1 MKDELS
7 VKETY
12 PQELDKIREDAGLD
26 EAKSI
31 TPIYKNDIDEVFSR
45 ALMRRLGVAHC
56 DD

>member
-12 PQELDKIREDAGLD
+12 PQALDKIREDAGLD

-45 ALMRRLGVAHC
+45 ALMRRLGVPHF

>member
-12 PQELDKIREDAGLD
+12 PQALDKLREDAGLD

-45 ALMRRLGVAHC
+45 ALMRRLGVTHC

>member
-12 PQELDKIREDAGLD
+12 PRALDKLREDAGLD

-45 ALMRRLGVAHC
+45 ALMRRLGVTHC

>member
-12 PQELDKIREDAGLD
+12 PQGLDKLREDAGPD

-45 ALMRRLGVAHC
+45 ALMRRLGVTHF

>member
-12 PQELDKIREDAGLD
+12 PQALDKLREDAGPD

-31 TPIYKNDIDEVFSR
+31 TAIYKNDIDEVFSR
-45 ALMRRLGVAHC
+45 ALMRRLGVTHC

>member
-7 VKETY
+7 VRETY
-12 PQELDKIREDAGLD
+12 PQAVDKLREDAGLD
-26 EAKSI
+26 EVKSI

-45 ALMRRLGVAHC
+45 ALMRRLGETQC